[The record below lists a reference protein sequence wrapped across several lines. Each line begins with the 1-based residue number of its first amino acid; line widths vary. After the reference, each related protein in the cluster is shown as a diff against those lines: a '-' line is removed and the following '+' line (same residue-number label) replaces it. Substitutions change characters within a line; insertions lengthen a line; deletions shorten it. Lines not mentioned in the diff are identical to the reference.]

1 MNMFINKHL
10 NIKDSSHM
18 NDVRFIRMNGEI
30 IDGVSNLKYLGTYFN
45 ENLLNK
51 DHLEDR
57 YKMVAVQY
65 GN

>member
-1 MNMFINKHL
+1 
-10 NIKDSSHM
+10 M

-30 IDGVSNLKYLGTYFN
+30 IDGVSSLKYLGTYFN